1 MLVIPVTVPLKVAL
15 PATVKLEVVEA
26 EPSVKGDTVS
36 SATKVVTCVTGLSL
50 DVPLF
55 IEKGEILKVD
65 TKTGTYITRA

>member
-1 MLVIPVTVPLKVAL
+1 MVIADVRQLPQVA
-15 PATVKLEVVEA
+15 
-26 EPSVKGDTVS
+26 DTVS